1 MKFKK
6 IITSL
11 LAASMILS
19 SALPSVFAEEP
30 AAATRGEVV
39 QMLLVAVDDYNPTVQ
54 KTDIIKGY
62 EDGQLH
68 EERAVTRAEALVMLK
83 RAFGE
88 LPVPTGHNAR
98 VALKAGDF
106 TDIPAWAE
114 GELESVFNTGI
125 VAGTA
130 EGVFS
135 PDELVT
141 REQMDLFIKRVF
153 ALYGTNLKDDFYA
166 AVNKEALNSLEIKPG
181 RMMAGTLYD
190 LSDQSTEQVSE
201 IINEITT
208 SSWEKGTK
216 EYKIAALY
224 NSILDTE
231 NRNKT
236 GIEPIKK
243 YLDLVDTTENI
254 NDLIELH
261 NTLYKDI
268 CLSAFFNFSITVDM
282 KDSTKYMLHFGTPS
296 PTLQKELY
304 LEDNPKKD
312 VYITYLSTLFELG
325 GESKE
330 EAKIMAQNCFE
341 MERVIAEKTLDVAD
355 QNNVD
360 IIYNVFT
367 MQQIRDMFPDV
378 NIDSIFETTCLKQT
392 DKILITDVERT
403 KAFAGYFNNEN
414 IDALKAYVKLSILA
428 GWGAAFNQE
437 FVDAS
442 DKFNQEF
449 LGTVGSY
456 TDEERAAI
464 QIQSVMADYIGEIY
478 VEKHF
483 SEQAK
488 KDVEKM
494 VHDIIAVYRKRLQNN
509 DWMSEATKEKAIHKL
524 DSMGI
529 KIGYPD
535 EWDDLMDAV
544 EILAPEDG
552 GTYFTNMLAISKAN
566 VKEILSRQDDEVDKT
581 DWIMYPYTV
590 NACYSATSNDITF
603 PAAILQAPMY
613 DVNASYEQNLGGI
626 GYIIAHE
633 ITHAFDNNGAKFDAD
648 GNATDWWT
656 EEDYAAFNERCEA
669 LARFYDGQEAIP
681 GVPMNGT
688 LTLSENVAD
697 NGAVSCITE
706 IVSGLDNPDYKA
718 LYESIARCWASTTS
732 RDSSSYMAQ
741 VDVHSADKLRV
752 NRVIVNCPEFYEA
765 FGITEKD
772 GMYVAPED
780 RVKVW

>member
-11 LAASMILS
+11 LAVSMILS

-39 QMLLVAVDDYNPTVQ
+39 QMLLNAVDDYNPTVQ
-54 KTDIIKGY
+54 KSDIIKGY

-106 TDIPAWAE
+106 TDIPVWAE

-190 LSDQSTEQVSE
+190 LSDKSTEQVSE
-201 IINEITT
+201 IIKEITS

-216 EYKIAALY
+216 EYKIASFY
-224 NSILDTE
+224 NSMLDKE
-231 NRNKT
+231 GRNKA
-236 GIEPIKK
+236 GITPIKK
-243 YLDLVDTTENI
+243 YLDLVDSAESIKDLTELN
-254 NDLIELH
+254 
-261 NTLYKDI
+261 NTLYNEI
-268 CLSAFFNFSITVDM
+268 SVSPYFGFSITVDM
-282 KDSTKYMLHFGTPS
+282 KDSNKYMLYFSTPS
-296 PTLQKELY
+296 IILQKEFY
-304 LEDNPKKD
+304 LEGSDKLNVYLNYLTDNF
-312 VYITYLSTLFELG
+312 VLA
-325 GESKE
+325 GETKE
-330 EAKIMAQNCFE
+330 NAEKMAKQCYEIEKA
-341 MERVIAEKTLDVAD
+341 VAAKTLDRAD
-355 QNNVD
+355 SNNVD
-360 IIYNVFT
+360 KIYNIYTLEEIEKLFT
-367 MQQIRDMFPDV
+367 DTDIESV
-378 NIDSIFETTCLKQT
+378 LKSSGLKNT
-392 DKILITDVERT
+392 DKIIITDVGATE
-403 KAFAGYFNNEN
+403 AFAECFKTEN
-414 IDALKAYVKLSILA
+414 LDALKSYAKLSILLN
-428 GWGAAFNQE
+428 WGGALNQE
-437 FVDAS
+437 FTDVS
-442 DKFNQEF
+442 NKFNQDYF
-449 LGTVGSY
+449 GTSGAYS
-456 TDEERAAI
+456 DEELAAI
-464 QIQSVMADYIGEIY
+464 QLQNIMADYIGEIY
-478 VEKHF
+478 VEKYF

-488 KDVEKM
+488 KDVEKL
-494 VHDIIAVYRKRLQNN
+494 VSDIVAVYRKRLENN
-509 DWMSEATKEKAIHKL
+509 DWMSEATKKKAIEKL
-524 DSMGI
+524 DLMSV

-535 EWDDLMDAV
+535 EWRTTMDSAQ
-544 EILAPEDG
+544 ILAPQDG
-552 GTYFTNMLAISKAN
+552 GSFFSNMLEVSKVNRA
-566 VKEILSRQDDEVDKT
+566 EIIDRQDKPVDKSE
-581 DWIMYPYTV
+581 WIMYPFTV

-603 PAAILQAPMY
+603 PAGILQAPMY

-626 GYIIAHE
+626 GYVIAHE
-633 ITHAFDNNGAKFDAD
+633 ITHAFDNNGAKFDAY

-656 EEDYAAFNERCEA
+656 EEDYAAFNEKCNVMA
-669 LARFYDGQEAIP
+669 TFYDGCEAIP
-681 GVPMNGT
+681 GISMNGT

-697 NGAVSCITE
+697 QGAVSCITE

-718 LYESIARCWASTTS
+718 LYESIARCWASTTT
-732 RDSSSYMAQ
+732 RDASSYMAQ

-752 NRVIVNCPEFYEA
+752 NRVIVNSPEFYEA

>member
-11 LAASMILS
+11 LAVSMILS

-30 AAATRGEVV
+30 VAATRGEVV
-39 QMLLVAVDDYNPTVQ
+39 QMLLTAVDDYNPTVQ

-190 LSDQSTEQVSE
+190 LSDKSTEQVSE
-201 IINEITT
+201 IIKEITGST
-208 SSWEKGTK
+208 WKKGTK
-216 EYKIAALY
+216 EYKIAAFY
-224 NSILDTE
+224 NAMLDKE
-231 NRNKT
+231 GRNKA
-236 GIEPIKK
+236 GITPIKK
-243 YLDLVDTTENI
+243 YLDMIETAEGIEDLTELN
-254 NDLIELH
+254 
-261 NTLYKDI
+261 NTLYSEI
-268 CLSAFFNFSITVDM
+268 SVSPYFGFTITVDM
-282 KDSTKYMLHFGTPS
+282 KDSNKYMLYFATPS
-296 PTLQKELY
+296 IILQKEFY
-304 LEDNPKKD
+304 LEESDKLD
-312 VYITYLSTLFELG
+312 TYLTYLTDTFKLA
-325 GESKE
+325 GETE
-330 EAKIMAQNCFE
+330 ENAITMAKQCYEI
-341 MERVIAEKTLDVAD
+341 ERAIAAKTLDRAD
-355 QNNVD
+355 SNNVD
-360 IIYNVFT
+360 KIYNIYTLDEINKLFSGVDFAS
-367 MQQIRDMFPDV
+367 V
-378 NIDSIFETTCLKQT
+378 LKASGLKNT
-392 DKILITDVERT
+392 DKIIITDVGATE
-403 KAFAGYFNNEN
+403 AFAEYFKADNLE
-414 IDALKAYVKLSILA
+414 ALKSYAKLSILLN
-428 GWGAAFNQE
+428 WGGALNQE
-437 FVDAS
+437 FTDVS
-442 DKFNQEF
+442 DKFSQDYF
-449 LGTVGSY
+449 GTVGSY
-456 TDEERAAI
+456 TDEERAAL
-464 QIQSVMADYIGEIY
+464 QIQNVMADYIGEIY

-494 VHDIIAVYRKRLQNN
+494 VSDIVSVYRKRLENN
-509 DWMSEATKEKAIHKL
+509 DWMSEATKKKAIEKL
-524 DSMGI
+524 NSMGV

-535 EWDDLMDAV
+535 EWHNTMDKA
-544 EILAPEDG
+544 EILDPKDG
-552 GTYFTNMLAISKAN
+552 GSFFSNMLAVSKVNIA
-566 VKEILSRQDDEVDKT
+566 EIVSRQDKNVDKT
-581 DWIMYPYTV
+581 EWIMYPFTV

-626 GYIIAHE
+626 GYVIAHE

-669 LARFYDGQEAIP
+669 MTEFYDGQEAIP
-681 GVPMNGT
+681 GIQMNGT

-697 NGAVSCITE
+697 QGAVSCITE
-706 IVSGLDNPDYKA
+706 IVSGLENPDFKT
-718 LYESIARCWASTTS
+718 LYESIARCWASTTT

-741 VDVHSADKLRV
+741 IDVHSADKLRV
-752 NRVIVNCPEFYEA
+752 NRVIVTCDEFYDV
-765 FGITEKD
+765 FDITEND

>member
-11 LAASMILS
+11 LAVSMVLS
-19 SALPSVFAEEP
+19 SSLPSVLAEEHE
-30 AAATRGEVV
+30 AATRGEVV
-39 QMLLVAVDDYNPTVQ
+39 QMLLTAVDDYNPTVQ

-88 LPVPTGHNAR
+88 LPVPIGHNAR
-98 VALKAGDF
+98 VALKVGDF
-106 TDIPAWAE
+106 TDIPEWAVS
-114 GELESVFNTGI
+114 ELENVFDTGI

-130 EGVFS
+130 EGIFS

-166 AVNKEALNSLEIKPG
+166 AINKDALNSLEIKPG
-181 RMMAGTLYD
+181 RMIAGTLYD
-190 LSDQSTEQVSE
+190 LSDQSTAQVSD
-201 IINEITT
+201 IIKEITT
-208 SSWEKGTK
+208 SSWEKGTR

-224 NSILDTE
+224 NSILDME
-231 NRNKT
+231 NRNEV

-243 YLDLVDTTENI
+243 YLEIIDTAENI
-254 NDLIELH
+254 NDIVEIH
-261 NTLYKDI
+261 NALYEDI
-268 CLSAFFNFSITVDM
+268 CVSAFFNFSITVDM

-296 PTLQKELY
+296 LMLQKEFY

-312 VYITYLSTLFELG
+312 VYLTYLSTLFELG
-325 GESKE
+325 GETKDD
-330 EAKIMAQNCFE
+330 AAVMAQQCFE
-341 MERVIAEKTLDVAD
+341 MEKFIAEKTLDVAD
-355 QNNVD
+355 RNNVD

-367 MQQIRDMFPDV
+367 LQEIKELFPSVD
-378 NIDSIFETTCLKQT
+378 IDSVFKASGLRQT
-392 DKILITDVERT
+392 DKILITDVEKT
-403 KAFAGYFNNEN
+403 KAFADFFKDEN
-414 IDALKAYVKLSILA
+414 IDTLKAYAKLSTLA
-428 GWGAAFNQE
+428 GWGGVLNQE
-437 FVDAS
+437 FIDAS
-442 DKFNQEF
+442 DKFNQDY
-449 LGTVGSY
+449 LGTAGSY
-456 TDEERAAI
+456 SDEEKASM
-464 QIQSVMADYIGEIY
+464 QVQGVMADYIGEIY

-494 VHDIIAVYRKRLQNN
+494 VNDIVAVYRKRLKNN
-509 DWMSEATKEKAIHKL
+509 DWMSEATKAKAIQKL
-524 DSMGI
+524 DAMGI

-535 EWDDLMDAV
+535 KWNDLMDTV

-552 GTYFTNMLAISKAN
+552 GTYFSNMLSISKAN
-566 VKEILSRQDDEVDKT
+566 LTEIIERQDKDVDKT
-581 DWIMYPYTV
+581 EWIMYPYVV

-603 PAAILQAPMY
+603 PAAILQSPMY
-613 DVNASYEQNLGGI
+613 DVNASYEQNLGGV

-633 ITHAFDNNGAKFDAD
+633 ITHAFDNNGAKFDAE

-656 EEDYAAFNERCEA
+656 EADYAAFNERCNA
-669 LARFYDGQEAIP
+669 MAAFYDGCEAIP
-681 GVPMNGT
+681 GIAMNGT

-697 NGAVSCITE
+697 QGAVSCITE

-718 LYESIARCWASTTS
+718 LYESIARCWASTTT
-732 RDSSSYMAQ
+732 RDASSYMAQ

-752 NRVIVNCPEFYEA
+752 NRVIVNCDEFYDA
-765 FGITEKD
+765 FGITEND

>member
-11 LAASMILS
+11 LAISMVLS
-19 SALPSVFAEEP
+19 SSLPSVFAEEAN
-30 AAATRGEVV
+30 AASRGEVV
-39 QMLLVAVDDYNPTVQ
+39 QMLLTAVDDYNPSVQ

-88 LPVPTGHNAR
+88 LPIPTGHNAR
-98 VALKAGDF
+98 VALKTGDF
-106 TDIPAWAE
+106 TDIPDWAVS
-114 GELESVFNTGI
+114 ELASVFDTGI

-130 EGVFS
+130 EGIFS

-166 AVNKEALNSLEIKPG
+166 AVNKDALNSLEIKPG

-201 IINEITT
+201 IIKEITA
-208 SSWEKGTK
+208 SSWEKGTR

-224 NSILDTE
+224 NSILDME
-231 NRNKT
+231 SRNKT

-243 YLDLVDTTENI
+243 YLELIDTAENTEDLMNI
-254 NDLIELH
+254 H
-261 NTLYKDI
+261 NTLYREI
-268 CLSAFFNFSITVDM
+268 CVSSLLGFTVTVDL
-282 KDSTKYMLHFGTPS
+282 KDSTKYMLYFSTPS
-296 PTLQKELY
+296 LMLQKEFY
-304 LEDNPKKD
+304 LEENPKLD
-312 VYITYLSTLFELG
+312 IYLTYLATLFELG
-325 GESKE
+325 GETKE
-330 EAKIMAQNCFE
+330 DAKVMAQQCYE
-341 MERVIAEKTLDVAD
+341 LEKVIAEKTLDVAD

-367 MQQIRDMFPDV
+367 MQEIRDMFPGVD
-378 NIDSIFETTCLKQT
+378 IDSVFKESGLKQT
-392 DKILITDVERT
+392 DKILITDVEKT
-403 KAFAGYFNNEN
+403 KAFAGFIKDEN
-414 IDALKAYVKLSILA
+414 IDTLKAYSKLAVLM
-428 GWGAAFNQE
+428 GWGASFNQE

-442 DKFNQEF
+442 DKFNQDYF
-449 LGTVGSY
+449 GTVGAYS
-456 TDEERAAI
+456 DEERASI
-464 QIQSVMADYIGEIY
+464 QVQSVMADYIGEIY

-494 VHDIIAVYRKRLQNN
+494 VHDIVAVYRKRLQNN
-509 DWMSEATKEKAIHKL
+509 DWMGDATKEKAIQKL

-535 EWDDLMDAV
+535 EWDDMMDGV

-552 GTYFTNMLAISKAN
+552 GTYFSNMLSISKAN
-566 VKEILSRQDDEVDKT
+566 LAEILKLQDEAVDKT
-581 DWIMYPYTV
+581 EWIMYPYIV

-603 PAAILQAPMY
+603 PAAILQSPMY

-626 GYIIAHE
+626 GYVIAHE
-633 ITHAFDNNGAKFDAD
+633 ITHAFDNNGAKFDAN

-669 LARFYDGQEAIP
+669 LAEFYDGQEAIP

-697 NGAVSCITE
+697 NGALSCITE
-706 IVSGLDNPDYKA
+706 IVSGLENPDYKA
-718 LYESIARCWASTTS
+718 LYESVARCWASTTT
-732 RDSSSYMAQ
+732 RDASSYMAQ

-752 NRVIVNCPEFYEA
+752 NRVIVNCDEFYEA
-765 FGITEKD
+765 FGITEND